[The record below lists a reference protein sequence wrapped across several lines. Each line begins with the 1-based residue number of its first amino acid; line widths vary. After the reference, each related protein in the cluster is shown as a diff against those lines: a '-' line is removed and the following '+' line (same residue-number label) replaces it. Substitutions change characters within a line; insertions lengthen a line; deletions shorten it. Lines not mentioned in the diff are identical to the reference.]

1 VQKKAILLVD
11 DELMALKYLSRALE
25 GRFAVYAAASAPEA
39 LKIMEQRDI
48 GVIVTDQRMPESSGV
63 ELLGVV
69 RDRYPNTVR
78 ILTTAY
84 SDLDTLVG
92 AINSGSVYSFVS
104 KPWEM
109 KEMQDVLHR
118 AMQQH
123 ENLVQ
128 DDLLRG
134 NRLQDLKMRILED
147 RAYDVGMIAAKLGH
161 YVHNALCPVTFLMEQ
176 LLDHNND
183 HGFLTTEFLRN
194 VQTHVQEVSQ
204 TLVELEQITVPPR
217 RAAMK
222 KLDLEILLDR
232 ALDKTAVL
240 RDRKEMQVEKIISP
254 GLPRIRGVEEQVE
267 KLLRFMLA
275 EEVVS
280 LPAGSRV
287 EIRLSAHQ
295 ADGEILGASVEFED
309 FVALSPGQPEDS
321 LLHPF
326 NLRGSNP
333 REFGIFL
340 ISCYF
345 IARHHG
351 GTMSARIKDGSGVCY
366 SFFLPENPR
375 ECGVERFEDH
385 PLNPGT

>member
-1 VQKKAILLVD
+1 MGKKAILLVD

-39 LKIMEQRDI
+39 LKIMGQRDI
-48 GVIVTDQRMPESSGV
+48 GVIVTDQRMPDSSGV

-92 AINSGSVYSFVS
+92 AINSGAVFSFVS

-109 KEMQDVLHR
+109 QEMQEVLQR

-123 ENLVQ
+123 EQLVQ
-128 DDLLRG
+128 DDLLRE
-134 NRLQDLKMRILED
+134 NRLEDLKTRILED

-176 LLDHNND
+176 LLDRNND

-204 TLVELEQITVPPR
+204 TLVELEQIRTPLR
-217 RAAMK
+217 KSAMK
-222 KLDLEILLDR
+222 QLDLARLLDQ
-232 ALDKTAVL
+232 ALEKTAVL
-240 RDRKEMQVEKIISP
+240 RDRKEMRVERKISP
-254 GLPRIRGVEEQVE
+254 GLPRIRGVEQQVE
-267 KLLRFMLA
+267 KLFRFMLA

-287 EIRLSAHQ
+287 EVRLSLHE
-295 ADGEILGASVEFED
+295 ADGEILGVNVEFED
-309 FVALSPGQPEDS
+309 FVALGNGESAES

-351 GTMSARIKDGSGVCY
+351 GAMSARIKDGNGVCY
-366 SFFLPENPR
+366 SFFLPVNSR
-375 ECGVERFEDH
+375 ESGIERFEDH
-385 PLNPGT
+385 PLNPGP